1 MATKDQNPARQDG
14 SKRLGSHP
22 RQERLEAHQE
32 AQRLCAHDDTDDE
45 VVPAVTADV
54 DETPG
59 FVKYGAAILLG
70 LAFGVGCYIWVDGG
84 VPSAPQNPGRQLRIA
99 PTEYYFTNAGT
110 YNKPGTQGVLPDPFR
125 SPFEPT
131 LDYEDAGVSVY
142 STDPEGVEVH
152 ALASADA
159 RATATTSTTHEATP
173 TVVTVTDDPI
183 VYLFEYDS
191 SEVSENGALTG
202 IADRAKKKGLTLEVR
217 AYTDEHGRVAY
228 NRRLSERRANAV
240 GKYLVAH
247 GVPASKVKVHG
258 MGPTHKYANDAQD
271 RRAEVS
277 VVSNQ

>member
-84 VPSAPQNPGRQLRIA
+84 VPSAPQNQGRQLRIA

-173 TVVTVTDDPI
+173 TIVTVTDGPI

-202 IADRAKKKGLTLEVR
+202 IADRAKKKGSLSRCAPIPTNTDAWLTT
-217 AYTDEHGRVAY
+217 AASANVA
-228 NRRLSERRANAV
+228 
-240 GKYLVAH
+240 
-247 GVPASKVKVHG
+247 P
-258 MGPTHKYANDAQD
+258 MP
-271 RRAEVS
+271 
-277 VVSNQ
+277 